1 MLNEENFN
9 MIIPHPVGDDISE
22 ISENEFARPF
32 NFAAASQ
39 KSILRQ
45 KPQRPPVD

>member
-1 MLNEENFN
+1 MLHEEHFDV
-9 MIIPHPVGDDISE
+9 IISHPVSDDISE

-32 NFAAASQ
+32 NFATASQ

>member
-1 MLNEENFN
+1 MLHEEHFY
-9 MIIPHPVGDDISE
+9 MIIPYPVSDDISE

-45 KPQRPPVD
+45 EPQRPPVD